1 MDSIPVVT
9 MARTVKPLTNTQIK
23 HAKPQAKEYS
33 LADGAGLY
41 LRIKP
46 TGEKYW
52 IFNYQRPAIKTRT
65 NIGFGAFPDTSL
77 AIAREKRAGARTLLH
92 QGLDPKAH
100 REQQTTQAQQ
110 AAANTLEKIAKDWL
124 EVKRSKVSQDHADD
138 IWRSLELHVFPYIG
152 KQALNEITA
161 PLVIQVLKPVA
172 NKGNLETIK
181 RLCQRLN
188 EIMIFA
194 VNTGL
199 RDGANPIAGIKDAF
213 QQPEKKHLPSIDPDQ
228 LPELVSRIHLASLRT
243 TTRLLLLWQLHSM
256 VRPSEAA
263 GTEWREID
271 RENCLWTIHA
281 ERMKKKKQH
290 SVPLTVEMLK
300 ILDAMQDIS
309 GHRLH
314 VFPSEINPRNAT
326 NAQTA
331 NMALK
336 RMGYEG
342 VLVAHGLRSLA
353 STTLNEQ
360 GFAAD
365 IIESALAHSD
375 KNEVRAAYNRAQY
388 LDQRREMM
396 TWWSKRIA
404 QDNHA
409 I

>member
-1 MDSIPVVT
+1 
-9 MARTVKPLTNTQIK
+9 MARTVKPLTNAQIK
-23 HAKPQAKEYS
+23 NAKPQVKEYS
-33 LADGAGLY
+33 LADGAGLS
-41 LRIKP
+41 LRIIP

-52 IFNYQRPAIKTRT
+52 IFNYQRPVIKTRT
-65 NIGFGAFPDTSL
+65 NIGFGAYPDTSL
-77 AIAREKRAGARTLLH
+77 AIAREKRTNARTLLH
-92 QGLDPKAH
+92 QGLDPKVY

-172 NKGNLETIK
+172 NKGSLETIK

-188 EIMIFA
+188 EIMVFA

-199 RDGANPIAGIKDAF
+199 LDGANPIAGIKDAF
-213 QQPEKKHLPSIDPDQ
+213 QRPEKKHLPSIDPDQ

-243 TTRLLLLWQLHSM
+243 TTRLLLLWQLHTM

-263 GTEWREID
+263 GTEWNEID
-271 RENCLWTIHA
+271 RENCTWTIPA
-281 ERMKKKKQH
+281 ERMKKKKKH
-290 SVPLTVEMLK
+290 AVPLTDEMLK
-300 ILDAMQDIS
+300 ILDAMHEIS
-309 GHRLH
+309 GHRTH

-360 GFAAD
+360 GFPAD

-396 TWWSKRIA
+396 AWWSSHIKNTNKLI
-404 QDNHA
+404 D
-409 I
+409 II